1 MRRALV
7 SVFSFILILA
17 VITGCQSEKDNNQN
31 KKDSI
36 PKQNVTVGLYWWPSI
51 EFAPVYAS
59 MKEGYFAEENLEV
72 ELMHGGYDSEGNY
85 IEMLPRLLSGE
96 ADFITLMSDQ
106 VMQARA
112 QGQPVVAI
120 ASLYQRFPNAL
131 ASLASSG
138 IETPD
143 DLTGKRIILWGED
156 GSYDMFLHQTGL
168 SSDDVIE
175 VTDGDLEGGY
185 NINQLIEGNG
195 DAILVFIN
203 MEYLELQNLVPDQE
217 INTMLFFD
225 YGVGGYP
232 NLICTTEAMIREKP
246 EVVQAFVKALVR
258 GLRYSVANPDATAD
272 YFMSNLADENTTVG
286 AEVTRAIMLASLPLY
301 NPAGSTPGQM
311 EPTVWRSQYN
321 TLLDMDKLPAG
332 LDWEKS
338 FTLQFLENVGR

>member
-1 MRRALV
+1 MRRWVV
-7 SVFSFILILA
+7 SVFGLMLILA
-17 VITGCQSEKDNNQN
+17 LIAGCQSEKDNNQSN
-31 KKDSI
+31 NSI
-36 PKQNVTVGLYWWPSI
+36 PNQKVTVGLYWWPSI

-59 MKEGYFAEENLEV
+59 LKEGYFAEENLDV
-72 ELMHGGYDSEGNY
+72 ELMHGGYDNEDNY

-131 ASLASSG
+131 ASLESSG
-138 IETPD
+138 IKTPT
-143 DLTGKRIILWGED
+143 DLKGKRIILWGED

-168 SSDDVIE
+168 SPDDVTEI
-175 VTDGDLEGGY
+175 TDGNLEGGY
-185 NINQLIEGNG
+185 NLNQLIEGKG

-203 MEYLELQNLVPDQE
+203 MEFLELQNLVPDQK

-246 EVVQAFVKALVR
+246 EVVQAFVNALVR
-258 GLRYSVANPDATAD
+258 GLRYSVGNPDVTAD

-286 AEVTRAIMLASLPLY
+286 PDVTRAIMRASLPLY

-311 EPTVWRSQYN
+311 EASVWESQYT
-321 TLLDMDKLPAG
+321 TLQEMDKLPAG

-338 FTLQFLENVGR
+338 FTLRFLENVAQ